1 MASARNKNGRK
12 HNIYESI
19 KKGLDTLLKAFRDD
33 EEAKGTLHF
42 EYKYTLSI
50 YLLLFLSEYTFD
62 ASLSTEERAY
72 IHASAQSTGMKSRSQ
87 G

>member
-33 EEAKGTLHF
+33 EEAKGTLHL
-42 EYKYTLSI
+42 EYKYTSSI
-50 YLLLFLSEYTFD
+50 YLL
-62 ASLSTEERAY
+62 
-72 IHASAQSTGMKSRSQ
+72 
-87 G
+87 